1 MQELLEE
8 MQVWLFDYIKSF
20 YNEDEKIQKAML
32 LKEDHTR
39 MVQKICRD
47 LAVHLNLAESDCF
60 LAEMMGLFHDI
71 GRFQQFTIYKTFN
84 DSLSENHAL
93 LGLKVLDKLP
103 LLEKL
108 SPADRAAFNF
118 AIANHNAK
126 QIGKTE
132 DPRQLLFA
140 KLLRDADK
148 LDIYRVL
155 SPFLQPSDGTGCSAD
170 FLQRFVA
177 GDQCDYS
184 QIRTLDDRKLVRLMW
199 LYDINFSWTLQR
211 VVERGYVTAVVSCL
225 PESPLMSQG
234 MGNLARYIKA
244 KLPQLDGTIVT
255 F

>member
-8 MQVWLFDYIKSF
+8 MRVWLFAYVKSF
-20 YNEDEKIQKAML
+20 YNEDRKIQQAML
-32 LKEDHTR
+32 LKEEHTR
-39 MVQKICRD
+39 MVQNICRD
-47 LAVHLNLAESDCF
+47 LAVHLNLTESDCL
-60 LAEMMGLFHDI
+60 LAEMMGLFHDV

-93 LGLKVLDKLP
+93 LGLKVLGKLP

-126 QIGKTE
+126 QIEKTE
-132 DPRQLLFA
+132 DRRQLLFA
-140 KLLRDADK
+140 RLLRDADK

-177 GDQCDYS
+177 GDQCDYA

-211 VVERGYVTAVVSCL
+211 VVERGYVEAVASCL
-225 PESPLMSQG
+225 PDTVTMAQG
-234 MGNLARYIKA
+234 MDHLERYIKA
-244 KLPQLDGTIVT
+244 KLSQPDYPALA